1 MIWTKPWQDEYEAL
15 LERMKFAW
23 EGEIVSKKSS
33 LRIYSIYKGDF
44 KNYKYFL
51 MINDLPYNIG
61 NFMDAYDNV
70 KYIQLQLFDKFKFNF
85 FIRHETKWD
94 KFHKIIGLEA
104 DYSTGNSDYDK
115 RYLIHI
121 GADGERDL
129 MNDFSFQ
136 QYIKSLDTFGCITM
150 KDNYFMISK
159 ELKDKNQLTLVNI
172 ESLLNSMV
180 ELADYTGRRD
190 KTGIKEIMKDRNH

>member
-1 MIWTKPWQDEYEAL
+1 
-15 LERMKFAW
+15 
-23 EGEIVSKKSS
+23 
-33 LRIYSIYKGDF
+33 
-44 KNYKYFL
+44 
-51 MINDLPYNIG
+51 
-61 NFMDAYDNV
+61 
-70 KYIQLQLFDKFKFNF
+70 
-85 FIRHETKWD
+85 
-94 KFHKIIGLEA
+94 
-104 DYSTGNSDYDK
+104 
-115 RYLIHI
+115 
-121 GADGERDL
+121 

-136 QYIKSLDTFGCITM
+136 QYIKSLDPFGCITM